1 MIITMALS
9 GGLAGN
15 VPVRKVSHSLL
26 TPFETSF
33 IMEVS
38 KNYFFFIM
46 LNIKTNKK
54 TTKFQFDTNEIFN
67 HIARSQGVTLTEI
80 VRELYPEWIE
90 AKMNK
95 QPIQNRI
102 VEDLLET
109 KKVRVTRHTKS
120 GRINK
125 YFLNRV
131 SKRVLFNRILGDIK
145 AIVKG

>member
-1 MIITMALS
+1 MISAMVLY
-9 GGLAGN
+9 GGLLGN
-15 VPVRKVSHSLL
+15 VPIQKVSHSLL
-26 TPFETSF
+26 TPFEISF
-33 IMEVS
+33 ILRVS
-38 KNYFFFIM
+38 KNYFSFIM
-46 LNIKTNKK
+46 LNIKTNK

-80 VRELYPEWIE
+80 VRELYPEWIQ
-90 AKMNK
+90 AKMSK

-102 VEDLLET
+102 VKDLLES
-109 KKVRVTRHTKS
+109 KKVRVTRHPKS

>member
-1 MIITMALS
+1 MVLS
-9 GGLAGN
+9 GELAGN
-15 VPVRKVSHSLL
+15 VPVRKVSHFLL

-46 LNIKTNKK
+46 LNIKTNKTNK

-80 VRELYPEWIE
+80 VRELYPEWIQ

-102 VEDLLET
+102 VKDLLDT
-109 KKVRVTRHTKS
+109 GKVRVSRHQKS